1 MVRSELHGSTE
12 NDAWAH
18 TPCSPRQNLLM
29 MYTSHTASRV
39 ADTCPA
45 PAVSYAAPTA
55 VTLANTS
62 HTRRTRASRWR
73 QPALAYATPEP
84 VVGYVSYAVLES
96 WKLSLPDANQE
107 NLSSP
112 IQTHAD
118 RDARQSLDW
127 RRQHSPRRANVGTT
141 SGVGRHVAWH
151 LPTTCPPRGG
161 LG

>member
-1 MVRSELHGSTE
+1 MGTHAMFAAPELVDDVHL
-12 NDAWAH
+12 A
-18 TPCSPRQNLLM
+18 
-29 MYTSHTASRV
+29 TASRV

-112 IQTHAD
+112 IQTHAIVTPGKAWTGVD
-118 RDARQSLDW
+118 NTRHAE
-127 RRQHSPRRANVGTT
+127 ANVGTT